1 MRIACVPSSPMRYI
15 VSMRAIEPPADPA
28 AKRPGETHAFSVVRG
43 LCASSEAML
52 LTCCRSVSVCIG
64 PCAFLGESDGF
75 AFSASLTVLHAVLS
89 GSSPDLPTPDTAIGT
104 PCTLYPATRQRVTTI
119 QPHKCILRIVA
130 YLAVHK
136 VFVSFASLLRPLSPL
151 APLPRTHAH
160 TDSQNYS
167 QPNGPGARVGGGVDV
182 VPRPAHRASSGDL
195 EAPRRGAMPFR

>member
-43 LCASSEAML
+43 SCASSEAML

-89 GSSPDLPTPDTAIGT
+89 GSSDTGHRTPRGERCCS
-104 PCTLYPATRQRVTTI
+104 PRHPATRYHTRV
-119 QPHKCILRIVA
+119 
-130 YLAVHK
+130 YLACCRVHGSPQSRIFC
-136 VFVSFASLLRPLSPL
+136 VVASPPFSPAPPLSF
-151 APLPRTHAH
+151 THGF
-160 TDSQNYS
+160 T
-167 QPNGPGARVGGGVDV
+167 PGGRFAG
-182 VPRPAHRASSGDL
+182 AL
-195 EAPRRGAMPFR
+195 WRRGARRWWR

>member
-1 MRIACVPSSPMRYI
+1 MRYI

-43 LCASSEAML
+43 SCASSEAML

-104 PCTLYPATRQRVTTI
+104 PCTPHPATRYNDTTT
-119 QPHKCILRIVA
+119 QV
-130 YLAVHK
+130 YLAYCCVLGGPQSLCIFC
-136 VFVSFASLLRPLSPL
+136 VVASPPFSPVL
-151 APLPRTHAH
+151 PCSPPPLPFTHGFTAKRCRRAR
-160 TDSQNYS
+160 DST
-167 QPNGPGARVGGGVDV
+167 GGGVDV
-182 VPRPAHRASSGDL
+182 VPRPAHRASCGDL